1 MLTPGAGRP
10 PLILHFFG
18 ASALG
23 GSELGALSF
32 IQLQPGFRHRA
43 LYLEPPGQATAL
55 YAKAGVPV
63 ASLAL
68 GRGGPLPATLRLRA
82 QLAADPPDIVHAYG
96 LRPSLLVRLLR
107 RRPALVQAVRSVD
120 AHRPAWQAVLD
131 RRTATRVDCYLANS
145 QAGAR
150 FLVDERG
157 VAASHIRFVP
167 NGIDAM
173 PFAAADARRA
183 GARALLGIGRL
194 APVIL
199 TVANLRPPKGLDVL
213 ADAATR
219 LRDTPPFRDVPFVWL
234 VAGDG
239 PLAASLAGDLER
251 RGLAGRVRLLG
262 FRSDI
267 ADLLAAADVFCLTSR
282 REGAPRSIL
291 EAMAA
296 GRAVVATDVGGV
308 SELVAAGETGVLV
321 PRDDPGAI
329 ASALAALLTDP
340 ERSTRLGRA
349 GRERVRAQHTLDR
362 AAAAIAA
369 AYDEVITRK
378 TAASAPLITKT
389 LHKRNLT

>member
-1 MLTPGAGRP
+1 M
-10 PLILHFFG
+10 PLVLHFFG
-18 ASALG
+18 VSALG

-32 IQLQPGFRHRA
+32 IQLQPEFRHRA
-43 LYLEPPGQATAL
+43 LFLEPPGRATAL
-55 YAKAGVPV
+55 YAEAGVPV

-107 RRPALVQAVRSVD
+107 RRPMLVQAVRSVD

-150 FLVDERG
+150 FLVAERG
-157 VAASHIRFVP
+157 VAPSQIRFVP
-167 NGIDAM
+167 NGIDVDR
-173 PFAAADARRA
+173 FAAAGARRDA
-183 GARALLGIGRL
+183 ARASLGIDPH

-213 ADAATR
+213 VDAAAG
-219 LRDTPPFRDVPFVWL
+219 LRDIPFVWL

-239 PLAASLAGDLER
+239 PLAASLAGDLEQ
-251 RGLAGRVRLLG
+251 RGLGGQVRLLG

-267 ADLLAAADVFCLTSR
+267 PDLLAATDVFCLTSR

-291 EAMAA
+291 EAMAV

-308 SELVAAGETGVLV
+308 NELVVEGETGVLV
-321 PRDDPGAI
+321 PPDDPRAI
-329 ASALAALLTDP
+329 AGALAALLADP
-340 ERSTRLGRA
+340 ERRARLGSA
-349 GRERVRAQHTLDR
+349 GRARARAHHTLDR
-362 AAAAIAA
+362 AAAAIAG
-369 AYDEVITRK
+369 AYGEVITRK
-378 TAASAPLITKT
+378 TTA
-389 LHKRNLT
+389 